1 MCPVLAFILSA
12 IAFALAPLHAH
23 AQSPAPEAPE
33 IAAKAYLLLDVTA
46 NQILASRELDMPLEP
61 ASLTKLMS
69 AYLVFDA
76 LKSKKID
83 MKQTFGVS
91 ERAWKMPGS
100 RMFIDPK
107 MKVPVEDL
115 IKGMIVQSGNDA
127 TMALAEGVGGTSEH
141 FVEMMNAQAKALGM
155 KNTAY
160 KNPEGLTETGHT
172 TTARDL
178 ATLSTRLMQDFPD
191 FVGYYA
197 IKKYRYPGTPAAND
211 SNRNLLL
218 FRDPTVDGLK
228 TGHTD
233 AAGFCL
239 VATAKRDFPN
249 LQGRRLLAIV
259 LGAASENARAEE
271 AQKLLNW
278 GYTAFD
284 AIKLFEAGQAVV
296 TPAVFKGRQP
306 LVGLGRN
313 QAIVVAVPQGQAGNI
328 KTMVTRPEP
337 LLAPLQKNQPV
348 ATLKVLLNQAPLV
361 EIPLLALSAVEEAG
375 FLGRTWDTLT
385 LWLK

>member
-1 MCPVLAFILSA
+1 MKNTFLFAALSLFLAALS
-12 IAFALAPLHAH
+12 H
-23 AQSPAPEAPE
+23 AQTPQPPE
-33 IAAKAYLLLDVTA
+33 IAARAYLLVDVSA
-46 NQILASRELDMPLEP
+46 SQVLAQKEADTPVEP
-61 ASLTKLMS
+61 ASLTKLMT

-76 LKSKKID
+76 LRQKKISLQ
-83 MKQTFGVS
+83 QTFSVS
-91 ERAWKMPGS
+91 PKAWKMEGS

-107 MKVPVEDL
+107 MQVPVEDL
-115 IKGMIVQSGNDA
+115 LKGMIVQSGNDA

-155 KNTAY
+155 NNTAY

-178 ATLSTRLMQDFPD
+178 ATLSTRLMQDFPAY
-191 FVGYYA
+191 VGYYA

-306 LVGLGRN
+306 QVGLGRN

-328 KTMVTRPEP
+328 KTMVTRPDP

-348 ATLKVLLNQAPLV
+348 ATLKVLMNQAPLV

-375 FLGRTWDTLT
+375 FFGRTWDTLT

>member
-1 MCPVLAFILSA
+1 MKHAFLIGLLSLCPALSSLAQ
-12 IAFALAPLHAH
+12 AP
-23 AQSPAPEAPE
+23 QPPE
-33 IAAKAYLLLDVTA
+33 IAARAYLLIDISASQVLAEKAADTA
-46 NQILASRELDMPLEP
+46 VEP
-61 ASLTKLMS
+61 ASLTKLMT

-76 LKSKKID
+76 LRQKKISLQ
-83 MKQTFGVS
+83 QTFSVS
-91 ERAWKMPGS
+91 PKAWKMEGS

-107 MKVPVEDL
+107 MQVPVEDL
-115 IKGMIVQSGNDA
+115 LKGMIVQSGNDA
-127 TMALAEGVGGTSEH
+127 TMVLAEGIGGTSEH
-141 FVEMMNAQAKALGM
+141 FVEMMNTQAKALGM
-155 KNTAY
+155 NNTSF
-160 KNPEGLTETGHT
+160 KNPEGLTQTGHL

-178 ATLSTRLMQDFPD
+178 AILATRLMTDFPAD
-191 FVGYYA
+191 VGYYA

-233 AAGFCL
+233 AAGYCL
-239 VATAKRDFPN
+239 VATARRDFPN
-249 LQGRRLLAIV
+249 LQGRRLLAII

-284 AIKLFEAGQAVV
+284 GIKLFDAGQPVL
-296 TPAVFKGRQP
+296 TPAVFKGREAQ
-306 LVGLGRN
+306 VALGRN
-313 QAIVVAVPQGQAGNI
+313 QAIVVAVPQGQASKI
-328 KTMVTRPEP
+328 KTMVTRPDP

-348 ATLKVLLNQAPLV
+348 ATLKVMLDKAPLT
-361 EIPLLALSAVEEAG
+361 EISLVALSGVEEAG
-375 FLGRTWDTLT
+375 FIGRTWDSLT

>member
-1 MCPVLAFILSA
+1 MKNTFLFAALSLILAALS
-12 IAFALAPLHAH
+12 HAETP
-23 AQSPAPEAPE
+23 QPPE
-33 IAAKAYLLLDVTA
+33 IAARAYLLVDVSA
-46 NQILASRELDMPLEP
+46 SQVLAQKEADTPVEP
-61 ASLTKLMS
+61 ASLTKLMT

-76 LKSKKID
+76 LRQKKISLQ
-83 MKQTFGVS
+83 QTFSVS
-91 ERAWKMPGS
+91 PKAWKMEGS

-107 MKVPVEDL
+107 MQVPVEDL
-115 IKGMIVQSGNDA
+115 LKGMIVQSGNDA

-155 KNTAY
+155 NNTAY

-178 ATLSTRLMQDFPD
+178 ATLSTRLMQDFPAY
-191 FVGYYA
+191 VGYYA

-306 LVGLGRN
+306 QVGLGRN

-328 KTMVTRPEP
+328 KTMVTRPDP